1 MYLTDWFATILSLAG
16 QEAALPFNMWRSISE
31 DRKSPRKEIIL
42 NIDEDEKHGTCVS
55 TQTGHTAQPNRS
67 QSDQIC
73 VHQLR
78 HLSQVK

>member
-42 NIDEDEKHGTCVS
+42 NIDEDEKHGTWS
-55 TQTGHTAQPNRS
+55 GA
-67 QSDQIC
+67 
-73 VHQLR
+73 LM
-78 HLSQVK
+78 